1 MDPSTTILISPG
13 LHPQQSHSGHVL
25 GLLLAQQRGSSCQGR
40 PGGDHCPHHDH
51 PHQLS
56 QRRPAQDIL
65 HEVHRHLSVCLFLHG
80 LRSPDRVCLCRLH
93 RQENPAEEEQVPGPQ
108 EHDGGEEER
117 DGKADGAAGSGV
129 RRDGDP
135 QQLPGLSQQE
145 EQWQCQEWEVGAQV
159 PQRGKTNI

>member
-1 MDPSTTILISPG
+1 MLIEFSNFCTAFVMTQKQAIKTCCHEITKLYLG

-65 HEVHRHLSVCLFLHG
+65 HEVNRHLSVRLFLHG
-80 LRSPDRVCLCRLH
+80 LRSSNRICLCRLH
-93 RQENPAEEEQVPGPQ
+93 
-108 EHDGGEEER
+108 
-117 DGKADGAAGSGV
+117 
-129 RRDGDP
+129 
-135 QQLPGLSQQE
+135 
-145 EQWQCQEWEVGAQV
+145 
-159 PQRGKTNI
+159 